1 LDCLSYTIPLSRES
15 LMADGKPK
23 SATGP
28 KVSPARTVA
37 SLILLLIVGVVCA
50 IELRAGFGQMMSG
63 KSLAAKSNEGEFTD
77 LTLDDARGM
86 MSLAPKE
93 TSENRGPDTY
103 YHFEWYSLLRP
114 LMGQTNPKLTIVAT
128 NEEKPMALAFFA
140 SDEAD
145 SAARSA
151 PQTGEASEP
160 GAGAGGPG
168 MMSGGMG
175 GPGMGM
181 GMGGSPGG
189 GGGQNKRPPMEDEP
203 ASTDSPSSTEAPAPS
218 ENSTPSETPAAE
230 TPVGDAP
237 ATEEPAPAK

>member
-1 LDCLSYTIPLSRES
+1 
-15 LMADGKPK
+15 
-23 SATGP
+23 
-28 KVSPARTVA
+28 
-37 SLILLLIVGVVCA
+37 
-50 IELRAGFGQMMSG
+50 MSG
-63 KSLAAKSNEGEFTD
+63 NSLAAKSDDGEFKD
-77 LTLDDARGM
+77 LSLEDVRGM
-86 MSLAPKE
+86 MSLAPTE
-93 TSENRGPDTY
+93 TSEIRGPDTY

-128 NEEKPMALAFFA
+128 NDEKPMALAFFA

-151 PQTGEASEP
+151 PQTGEAGESS
-160 GAGAGGPG
+160 AGAGGPG

-181 GMGGSPGG
+181 GGGTGD

-203 ASTDSPSSTEAPAPS
+203 ASTDSPSPTETPAPS
-218 ENSTPSETPAAE
+218 ENGTPSETPAAE

-237 ATEEPAPAK
+237 AAEEPAPAK

>member
-1 LDCLSYTIPLSRES
+1 
-15 LMADGKPK
+15 MADEKPK
-23 SATGP
+23 SSTGP

-37 SLILLLIVGVVCA
+37 SLILLLVVGVVCV

-63 KSLAAKSNEGEFTD
+63 KSLAAKSNDGEFTD
-77 LTLDDARGM
+77 LTLEDARGM
-86 MSLAPKE
+86 MSMAPSE

-140 SDEAD
+140 SDETD
-145 SAARSA
+145 SVAKSA
-151 PQTGEASEP
+151 PSAEETTESGSEAS
-160 GAGAGGPG
+160 G

-181 GMGGSPGG
+181 GGGPGSG
-189 GGGQNKRPPMEDEP
+189 GKNKRPPMEDEP
-203 ASTDSPSSTEAPAPS
+203 ASSESPAPL
-218 ENSTPSETPAAE
+218 ENSEPSETPAAE
-230 TPVGDAP
+230 TPVGETP
-237 ATEEPAPAK
+237 AADEPAPAQ

>member
-1 LDCLSYTIPLSRES
+1 
-15 LMADGKPK
+15 MADEKPK

-28 KVSPARTVA
+28 KVSPARTVV
-37 SLILLLIVGVVCA
+37 SLILLLIVGVICA

-63 KSLAAKSNEGEFTD
+63 KSLAAKSNDGEFTD

-86 MSLAPKE
+86 MSLAPTE
-93 TSENRGPDTY
+93 TSENRGPDAY

-128 NEEKPMALAFFA
+128 NGEKPMALAFFA
-140 SDEAD
+140 SDETD
-145 SAARSA
+145 SISQVA
-151 PQTGEASEP
+151 PPTEEGTNA

-181 GMGGSPGG
+181 GMGGGPGG
-189 GGGQNKRPPMEDEP
+189 GDAKSKRPPMEDEP
-203 ASTDSPSSTEAPAPS
+203 ASTDSPSPAETPAPS
-218 ENSTPSETPAAE
+218 ENSAPSE

-237 ATEEPAPAK
+237 VTEEPAAKK

>member
-1 LDCLSYTIPLSRES
+1 
-15 LMADGKPK
+15 MADEKPK

-50 IELRAGFGQMMSG
+50 IELRAGFGQRMSG
-63 KSLAAKSNEGEFTD
+63 NSLAANSNDGEFKD
-77 LTLDDARGM
+77 LSLEAARGM
-86 MSLAPKE
+86 MALSPSE

-114 LMGQTNPKLTIVAT
+114 LMGQANPKLTIVAT

-140 SDEAD
+140 ADETD
-145 SAARSA
+145 SPARPA
-151 PQTGEASEP
+151 QQTGVPTES
-160 GAGAGGPG
+160 GAGPGGHG

-181 GMGGSPGG
+181 GGGPGG
-189 GGGQNKRPPMEDEP
+189 GGKKNKRPPMEDEP
-203 ASTDSPSSTEAPAPS
+203 ASTDSPPPAETPAPS
-218 ENSTPSETPAAE
+218 ENSTPSETP
-230 TPVGDAP
+230 VGDMP

>member
-1 LDCLSYTIPLSRES
+1 
-15 LMADGKPK
+15 MADEKPK

-37 SLILLLIVGVVCA
+37 SLILLLIVGVICA
-50 IELRAGFGQMMSG
+50 IELRAGFGQRMSG
-63 KSLAAKSNEGEFTD
+63 NSLAAKSDDGEFKD
-77 LTLDDARGM
+77 LSLEDVRGM
-86 MSLAPKE
+86 MSLAPTE
-93 TSENRGPDTY
+93 TSEIRGPDTY

-128 NEEKPMALAFFA
+128 NDEKPMALAFFA

-151 PQTGEASEP
+151 PQTGEASES

-181 GMGGSPGG
+181 GMGGGPGD

-203 ASTDSPSSTEAPAPS
+203 ASTDSPSPTEAPAPS
-218 ENSTPSETPAAE
+218 ENSTSSETPAAD

-237 ATEEPAPAK
+237 AAEEPAPAK

>member
-1 LDCLSYTIPLSRES
+1 
-15 LMADGKPK
+15 MADEKPK

-63 KSLAAKSNEGEFTD
+63 KSLAARSNEGEFTD
-77 LTLDDARGM
+77 LSMEDARGM
-86 MSLAPKE
+86 MSLGPKE

-114 LMGQTNPKLTIVAT
+114 LMGQKNPKLTIVAT
-128 NEEKPMALAFFA
+128 NDDKPIALAFFA

-145 SAARSA
+145 SPAR
-151 PQTGEASEP
+151 PVQQTGVATES

-181 GMGGSPGG
+181 GMGGGPGD

-203 ASTDSPSSTEAPAPS
+203 ASTDSPAPAETPAPS

-230 TPVGDAP
+230 TPVGDTP

>member
-1 LDCLSYTIPLSRES
+1 
-15 LMADGKPK
+15 MADEKPK

-63 KSLAAKSNEGEFTD
+63 KSLAARSNEGEFTD
-77 LTLDDARGM
+77 LSMEDARGM
-86 MSLAPKE
+86 MSLGPKE

-114 LMGQTNPKLTIVAT
+114 LMGQKNPKLTIVAT
-128 NEEKPMALAFFA
+128 NDEKPIALAFFA

-145 SAARSA
+145 SPARPA
-151 PQTGEASEP
+151 PQTGNATVS

-168 MMSGGMG
+168 MMGGGMG

-181 GMGGSPGG
+181 GGGPGG
-189 GGGQNKRPPMEDEP
+189 GDGKNKRPPMEDEP
-203 ASTDSPSSTEAPAPS
+203 AATDSPSPAEAPAPS
-218 ENSTPSETPAAE
+218 ENSVPAEANASETPAAN
-230 TPVGDAP
+230 AP
-237 ATEEPAPAK
+237 APSSAEPVTEEPAPAK

>member
-1 LDCLSYTIPLSRES
+1 
-15 LMADGKPK
+15 MADEKPK

-37 SLILLLIVGVVCA
+37 SLILLLIVGVICV
-50 IELRAGFGQMMSG
+50 IELRAGFGQRMSG
-63 KSLAAKSNEGEFTD
+63 NSLAAKSKEGEFTD
-77 LTLDDARGM
+77 LSMEDARGM
-86 MSLAPKE
+86 LSLAPTE

-140 SDEAD
+140 SDEAY
-145 SAARSA
+145 SPARPA
-151 PQTGEASEP
+151 PQPGDATAS
-160 GAGAGGPG
+160 GAEAGGPG
-168 MMSGGMG
+168 MMSSGMG

-181 GMGGSPGG
+181 GGGPGG
-189 GGGQNKRPPMEDEP
+189 GGGKNKRPAMEDEP
-203 ASTDSPSSTEAPAPS
+203 ASSDSPSPTETPAPS
-218 ENSTPSETPAAE
+218 ENSTPAETPATE
-230 TPVGDAP
+230 TPATETPATEAPATEAPVGDAP

>member
-1 LDCLSYTIPLSRES
+1 
-15 LMADGKPK
+15 MADEKPK

-50 IELRAGFGQMMSG
+50 IELRAGFGQMLSG
-63 KSLAAKSNEGEFTD
+63 KSLAAKSNDGEFTD
-77 LTLDDARGM
+77 LSLEDARGM
-86 MSLAPKE
+86 MSLAPTE
-93 TSENRGPDTY
+93 TPENRGPDTY

-140 SDEAD
+140 SDEVDSIAKSVPSIDGSAD
-145 SAARSA
+145 S
-151 PQTGEASEP
+151 GVEAS
-160 GAGAGGPG
+160 G
-168 MMSGGMG
+168 MMGGSME

-181 GMGGSPGG
+181 GSGPDAGGAKSE
-189 GGGQNKRPPMEDEP
+189 RPPMEDEP
-203 ASTDSPSSTEAPAPS
+203 VSSDSPSPAEDPAPS

-230 TPVGDAP
+230 TPAGDAP

>member
-1 LDCLSYTIPLSRES
+1 
-15 LMADGKPK
+15 MADVKPK
-23 SATGP
+23 SATSP

-37 SLILLLIVGVVCA
+37 SLILLLVVGVVCA

-63 KSLAAKSNEGEFTD
+63 KSLAAKSNDGEFTD

-86 MSLAPKE
+86 MSLAPTE

-114 LMGQTNPKLTIVAT
+114 LMGQKNPKLTIVAT
-128 NEEKPMALAFFA
+128 NEEKPMAMAFFA
-140 SDEAD
+140 SDEIDSNAKSDPSIDGSAD
-145 SAARSA
+145 S
-151 PQTGEASEP
+151 GVEAS
-160 GAGAGGPG
+160 G
-168 MMSGGMG
+168 MMGGSME

-181 GMGGSPGG
+181 GGGPDTAGAKSE
-189 GGGQNKRPPMEDEP
+189 RPPMEDEP
-203 ASTDSPSSTEAPAPS
+203 VSSDSPSPAEDPAPP

-237 ATEEPAPAK
+237 ATEEPATAK

>member
-1 LDCLSYTIPLSRES
+1 
-15 LMADGKPK
+15 MADEKPK

-63 KSLAAKSNEGEFTD
+63 KSLAARSNEGEFTD
-77 LTLDDARGM
+77 LSMEDARGM
-86 MSLAPKE
+86 MSLAPTE

-128 NEEKPMALAFFA
+128 NDEKPIALAFFA
-140 SDEAD
+140 SDETD
-145 SAARSA
+145 SPTRPA
-151 PQTGEASEP
+151 PQAGAVTES

-181 GMGGSPGG
+181 GGGTGG
-189 GGGQNKRPPMEDEP
+189 GGGTNKRPPMEDEP
-203 ASTDSPSSTEAPAPS
+203 ASTDSSSPNEAPVPS
-218 ENSTPSETPAAE
+218 DNSAPSETPAAE
-230 TPVGDAP
+230 TPAGDKP
-237 ATEEPAPAK
+237 VTEEPAPAK